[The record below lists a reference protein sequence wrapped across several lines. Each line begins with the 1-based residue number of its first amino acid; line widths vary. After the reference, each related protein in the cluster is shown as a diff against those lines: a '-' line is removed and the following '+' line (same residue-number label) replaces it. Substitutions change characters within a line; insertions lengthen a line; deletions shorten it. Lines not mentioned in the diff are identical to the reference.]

1 MTCLYPSL
9 LFGWLVGMFVYVE
22 LLTTPINHDFRMG
35 TSPKTDDDD
44 DDDNDV
50 AKAWYLIN
58 TKANKGSI

>member
-1 MTCLYPSL
+1 
-9 LFGWLVGMFVYVE
+9 
-22 LLTTPINHDFRMG
+22 MG
-35 TSPKTDDDD
+35 TSPKTDD

>member
-1 MTCLYPSL
+1 
-9 LFGWLVGMFVYVE
+9 
-22 LLTTPINHDFRMG
+22 MG
-35 TSPKTDDDD
+35 TSPKTDDD